1 MNNKAQEM
9 GTKPIS
15 KLLFEYSITTFCA
28 LLFSALYNTIDAL
41 FVSRGI
47 GDKAMAGVSIISP
60 FMMLQG
66 AFAQM
71 IGLGAGTL
79 ISSYLGKKEYK
90 KAGNVTLNAMVIFY
104 STTAVISVICLIFLN
119 RLITL
124 FGATNDIREYAK
136 EYFTIIVLGNIF
148 STGFSSIIRAEGRM
162 KYALLIWLIP
172 TGVNIV
178 FDYIFIFVIKLG
190 VAGVALAT
198 LMCQMTSFLMSI
210 LFFVKFSSQK
220 FEFKNIKLNE
230 IKDILTLGVNALL
243 QSAGLSIIIF
253 IINKILASVYDY
265 TYITSF
271 SYVSK
276 MAQIAIVPL
285 NAVTTALSPIISF
298 NYSSSKYKR
307 VKISVL
313 YSLIYSYI
321 CSVIEMTVLFI
332 FSKKLAMIF
341 TSNQTI
347 INQCNDIINI
357 LLISL
362 LFVPAVLIISTYF
375 QAIKNKKY
383 AFLITAFLLITI
395 SAFLFI
401 LKSNCIWFAI
411 PISCFITFLLS
422 IYLYKKRL
430 PN

>member
-47 GDKAMAGVSIISP
+47 GDKAMAGVSIIIP

-104 STTAVISVICLIFLN
+104 STTAVISVICLIFSN
-119 RLITL
+119 QLITL

-401 LKSNCIWFAI
+401 LKSNCICLAM

>member
-47 GDKAMAGVSIISP
+47 GDEAMAGVSIISP

-124 FGATNDIREYAK
+124 LGATNDIREYAK

-148 STGFSSIIRAEGRM
+148 STGFSSIIRAEERM

-230 IKDILTLGVNALL
+230 IKDILTLGINALL

-383 AFLITAFLLITI
+383 AFLITAFLLITM

-401 LKSNCIWFAI
+401 LKSNCIWFAM

>member
-28 LLFSALYNTIDAL
+28 FLFSALYNTIDAL

-47 GDKAMAGVSIISP
+47 GDKAMAGGSIISP

-307 VKISVL
+307 VKISLL

-401 LKSNCIWFAI
+401 LKSNCIWFAM